1 MKLKNKYTSP
11 AYWTQLIQIMLYNNI
26 KSYLTEHNMSQQEF
40 ANRLGVSKGYV
51 SQILNGDFD
60 HKLSKLTELALAC
73 DLVPRIEFI
82 PIEYA
87 EQIAKN
93 VYIQPNDWKMYDTYD
108 NTTPLDLKT
117 TNQSASFENIS
128 IDSKTFNRI
137 GLKPAEWQ
145 SQDININ
152 KTA

>member
-1 MKLKNKYTSP
+1 
-11 AYWTQLIQIMLYNNI
+11 
-26 KSYLTEHNMSQQEF
+26 MSQQEF

-137 GLKPAEWQ
+137 GLKSAEWQ